1 MIRWY
6 VVVLWSM
13 FAATVQAQQAPP
25 LVEFSIY
32 AQRSLS
38 MEANATLATI
48 RADPLAS
55 ELRIGHSAPAA
66 VLEAQALSI
75 SLPGVASDPIAF
87 AVNVERH
94 AHGLSSLHASDDSSV
109 SLVVDG
115 LDVLG
120 DIRIGDALYKLT
132 PLGGGMIAVY
142 RYDTSQLRQHP
153 ENWDELMRQVPDPPP
168 RDDIKP
174 EPQRGAAAD
183 TGDVIDIMVVYTSAA
198 RVEAG
203 NIGAFIQFAIDNTHR
218 AYRNTSIRPRLRL
231 VHKYETSYAQHS
243 DIKVDLDRLSYTAN
257 TVFNNGERPDPEGY
271 MDEVHALRDR
281 HGADLVVLIVGRH
294 TDGCGW
300 AWIPYYKD
308 YPNSNF
314 SGSGFSVIV
323 QSCETSTHYVLAHEI
338 GHNHGA
344 RHDPDNNNL
353 PKGFPYGH
361 GFCNTVH
368 NWNTVMAYSSNNQGN
383 CWPEIPYF
391 SSPFVRYQGVATGDR
406 EVRDNRR
413 VLNETALRVANFR
426 QKQLYSHTLPFIPPA
441 NMTQQGF
448 MRIINYSK
456 HAGEIEIHAID
467 DTGQRFG
474 PVTLEIGDQQV
485 RHFNSNDL
493 ERGNASKGLLGGV
506 GSGTGMWRLELKTLL
521 DITPLAYIR
530 TADGFV
536 TSMHQVAEAYPD
548 NDLKYRLRFFNP
560 GSNTNIRSLL
570 RVVNLNAARVSVT
583 VKGWD
588 DDGNE
593 GAQLVRFS
601 LAADSAIQLS
611 SQELESGDAA
621 FTGRLGDGNGK
632 WELMVTGTLPLHAM
646 SLLSTQSG
654 HLTNL
659 SR

>member
-1 MIRWY
+1 
-6 VVVLWSM
+6 
-13 FAATVQAQQAPP
+13 
-25 LVEFSIY
+25 
-32 AQRSLS
+32 

-536 TSMHQVAEAYPD
+536 TSMHQVAEGVPGQ
-548 NDLKYRLRFFNP
+548 RFEVP
-560 GSNTNIRSLL
+560 
-570 RVVNLNAARVSVT
+570 
-583 VKGWD
+583 
-588 DDGNE
+588 
-593 GAQLVRFS
+593 
-601 LAADSAIQLS
+601 
-611 SQELESGDAA
+611 
-621 FTGRLGDGNGK
+621 FTFLQPWQQHK
-632 WELMVTGTLPLHAM
+632 HP
-646 SLLSTQSG
+646 
-654 HLTNL
+654 
-659 SR
+659 